1 MLDLLTPARGEGPA
15 IRALDPWT
23 PSAGRMRQLLSRD
36 ERAGLAALATV
47 VRHRKGEIIYRQDG
61 PADAVFNV
69 VTGAVAAFH
78 TTPDGREHMVAF
90 LLPEDI
96 FGLSAERRY
105 ANSARA
111 LTPVTLY
118 RLPVAALRAH
128 LLRDPALEFHLI
140 CKLSQELRQSQRHA
154 LLLGQRRA
162 DAKLAMFLQM
172 IEELQVAR
180 GAKAGAKGAEIFL
193 PMHRSDIGEYL
204 GMTLSAVS
212 RAFAALTARGI
223 IALRNRS
230 HLRIADRAAF
240 ERLIADP
247 RAVRAAE

>member
-23 PSAGRMRQLLSRD
+23 SSAGRMRQLLSRD

-47 VRHRKGEIIYRQDG
+47 VRHRKGEIIYRQG
-61 PADAVFNV
+61 SPADAVFNI

-78 TTPDGREHMVAF
+78 TTPDGREHMVAL

-118 RLPVAALRAH
+118 RLPVTALRTH
-128 LLRDPALEFHLI
+128 LLHDPALEFHLI
-140 CKLSQELRQSQRHA
+140 CKLAQELRQSQRHA

-162 DAKLAMFLQM
+162 YARLAMFLQL

-180 GAKAGAKGAEIFL
+180 GGKAGEIFL

-223 IALRNRS
+223 IALRDRN
-230 HLRIADRAAF
+230 HVRIADRSAF
-240 ERLIADP
+240 ERLLADP
-247 RAVRAAE
+247 RAVRAAD

>member
-23 PSAGRMRQLLSRD
+23 SSAGRMRQLLSRD
-36 ERAGLAALATV
+36 ERARLAALATV
-47 VRHRKGEIIYRQDG
+47 ARHRKGEIIYRQGG

-69 VTGAVAAFH
+69 VTGAVAAFR
-78 TTPDGREHMVAF
+78 TAPDGREHMVAF

-118 RLPVAALRAH
+118 RLPVATLRTH

-154 LLLGQRRA
+154 LLLSQRRA
-162 DAKLAMFLQM
+162 DAKLAMFLQL
-172 IEELQVAR
+172 IEELQIAR
-180 GAKAGAKGAEIFL
+180 SEKRAEIFL

-212 RAFAALTARGI
+212 RAFAALTRRGI
-223 IALRNRS
+223 IALPNRS
-230 HLRIADRAAF
+230 HVRIADRAAF